1 MEYSKL
7 GKELEIYTSVDYIG
21 KGFPI
26 ILPNGAKMIKIL
38 KNLVEN
44 EEEKRGYMIV
54 RTPSAS
60 RAEIYMR
67 EDRWEL
73 EKKEIFKIEADEEE
87 NYIVLR
93 PYVRPFHC
101 SIYSTK
107 KHSYKELPIKYSETS
122 TVFRDEKTSK
132 LRGLTCMRQYSFS
145 DASIFVSAEQL
156 EKVLNESVELEMLF
170 MDKLG
175 LNVEY
180 RISNWN
186 DKAKEE
192 YIGTIKEWDTCI
204 TTMKKVLQEK
214 GIKYLE
220 NNDAKM
226 YGPSI
231 QIFYNSKLLAKIEID
246 FEITHRF
253 DLTYTDKDGLE
264 KFPLYIHRQDL
275 GSYESMLAILI
286 EKYQGEFPVWLAPNQ
301 CIIIPELDEYIDFA
315 NNMKER
321 LREKKVRVTVDFS
334 DKSLSDK
341 IEKAKKF
348 KIPYIV
354 LIKKKE
360 YNNNEVLVLRYGKKE
375 PKKYTLEEVIKKF
388 ERRRQ

>member
-7 GKELEIYTSVDYIG
+7 GKELEIYTTVDYIG

-38 KNLVEN
+38 RDMVED

-60 RAEIYMR
+60 RAEIYMI

-73 EKKEIFKIEADEEE
+73 EKKEIFTIEAEEE
-87 NYIVLR
+87 ANSIVLR

-101 SIYSTK
+101 SMYSTK
-107 KHSYKELPIKYSETS
+107 QHSYKELPIKYSETS
-122 TVFRDEKTSK
+122 TVFRDEPTSK
-132 LRGLTCMRQYSFS
+132 IRGLTCMRQYSFS
-145 DASIFVSAEQL
+145 DASIFLTIEQL
-156 EKVLNESVELEMLF
+156 EKVLKESVELEELF
-170 MDKLG
+170 MNKLG
-175 LNVEY
+175 LNVEF

-186 DKAKEE
+186 DKQKEE

-204 TTMKKVLQEK
+204 NAMKKVLTEK
-214 GIKYLE
+214 NINFIE

-231 QIFYNSKLLAKIEID
+231 QVFYNGKLLAKIEID

-253 DLTYTDKDGLE
+253 DLKYTDKDGLE

-286 EKYQGEFPVWLAPNQ
+286 EKYQGEFPTWLAPVQ
-301 CIIIPELDEYIDFA
+301 CMIIPELDEYIDYA
-315 NNMKER
+315 NQMKEN
-321 LREKKVRVTVDFS
+321 LRERRVRVSVDFT
-334 DKSLSDK
+334 DKSVEEKLK
-341 IEKAKKF
+341 KAKLF

-354 LIKKKE
+354 LIGKKE
-360 YNNNEVLVLRYGKKE
+360 YNNNEILVIRYGKEE
-375 PKKYTLEEVIKKF
+375 PKKYTMEEVIEKF
-388 ERRRQ
+388 ERRK

>member
-7 GKELEIYTSVDYIG
+7 GKELEIYTSISYIG

-26 ILPNGAKMIKIL
+26 ILPNGAKMIEIL
-38 KNLVEN
+38 RNMVES
-44 EEEKRGYMIV
+44 EEEKLGYMIV

-60 RAEIYMR
+60 RAAIYMI

-73 EKKEIFKIEADEEE
+73 EKDEIFKIENEEE
-87 NYIVLR
+87 VNSIVLR

-107 KHSYKELPIKYSETS
+107 QHSYKELPIKYSETS
-122 TVFRDEKTSK
+122 TVFRDEPTSK
-132 LRGLTCMRQYSFS
+132 IRGLTCMRQYSFS
-145 DASIFVSAEQL
+145 DASIFATPEQL
-156 EKVLNESVELEMLF
+156 EKVIKESVELEKFF

-192 YIGTIKEWDTCI
+192 YIGTIKEWEMCI
-204 TTMKKVLQEK
+204 STMQKVLKDKNISYIQ
-214 GIKYLE
+214 

-231 QIFYNSKLLAKIEID
+231 QLFYNGKLLAKIEID

-253 DLTYTDKDGLE
+253 DLKYVDKDGME
-264 KFPLYIHRQDL
+264 KFPIYIHRQDL

-286 EKYQGEFPVWLAPNQ
+286 EKYQGEFPTWIAPVQ
-301 CIIIPELDEYIDFA
+301 CMIIPELDEYIDYA
-315 NNMKER
+315 NNLKEK
-321 LREKKVRVTVDFS
+321 LRDRKVRVQVDFT
-334 DKSLSDK
+334 DKTMQER
-341 IEKAKKF
+341 IEKAKFF

-354 LIKKKE
+354 LIGKKE
-360 YNNNEVLVLRYGKKE
+360 YNNNEIAIMRYGKNDI
-375 PKKYTLEEVIKKF
+375 KKYTFDEVVQKF
-388 ERRRQ
+388 ERRK

>member
-7 GKELEIYTSVDYIG
+7 GKELEIYTTVDYIG

-38 KNLVEN
+38 RDMVQD

-54 RTPSAS
+54 GTPSAS
-60 RAEIYMR
+60 RAEIYMI

-73 EKKEIFKIEADEEE
+73 EKKEIFTIEAEEE
-87 NYIVLR
+87 ANSIVLR

-101 SIYSTK
+101 SMYSTK
-107 KHSYKELPIKYSETS
+107 QHSYKELPIKYSETS
-122 TVFRDEKTSK
+122 TVFRDEPTSK
-132 LRGLTCMRQYSFS
+132 IRGLTCMRQYSFS
-145 DASIFVSAEQL
+145 DASIFLTIEQL
-156 EKVLNESVELEMLF
+156 EKVLKESVELEELF
-170 MDKLG
+170 MNKLG
-175 LNVEY
+175 LNVEF

-186 DKAKEE
+186 DKQKEE

-204 TTMKKVLQEK
+204 NAMKKVLTEK
-214 GIKYLE
+214 NINFIE

-231 QIFYNSKLLAKIEID
+231 QVFYNGKLLAKIEID

-253 DLTYTDKDGLE
+253 DLKYTDKDGLE

-286 EKYQGEFPVWLAPNQ
+286 EKYQGEFPTWLAPVQ
-301 CIIIPELDEYIDFA
+301 CMIIPELDEYIDYA
-315 NNMKER
+315 NQMKEN
-321 LREKKVRVTVDFS
+321 LRERRVRVSVDFT
-334 DKSLSDK
+334 DKSVEEKLK
-341 IEKAKKF
+341 KAKLF

-354 LIKKKE
+354 LIGKKE
-360 YNNNEVLVLRYGKKE
+360 YNNNEILVIRYGKEE
-375 PKKYTLEEVIKKF
+375 PKKYTMEEVIEKF
-388 ERRRQ
+388 ERRK

>member
-7 GKELEIYTSVDYIG
+7 GKELEIYTTIDYIG

-38 KNLVEN
+38 RDLVED

-60 RAEIYMR
+60 RAEIYMI

-73 EKKEIFKIEADEEE
+73 EKDEIFKIEAEDEE
-87 NYIVLR
+87 NAIVLR

-101 SIYSTK
+101 SMYATK
-107 KHSYKELPIKYSETS
+107 QHSYKELPVKYSETS
-122 TVFRDEKTSK
+122 TVFRDEPTSK
-132 LRGLTCMRQYSFS
+132 IRGLTCMRQYSFS
-145 DASIFVSAEQL
+145 DASIFATVEQL
-156 EKVLNESVELEMLF
+156 EQVLKESVEIENFF
-170 MDKLG
+170 MEKLG
-175 LNVEY
+175 LAVEY

-186 DKAKEE
+186 DKVKEE
-192 YIGTIKEWDTCI
+192 YIGTIKEWDTCVSL
-204 TTMKKVLQEK
+204 MKKVLKEK
-214 GIKYLE
+214 NIEFVE
-220 NNDAKM
+220 NDNAKM

-231 QIFYNSKLLAKIEID
+231 QVFYNSKLLAKIEID

-253 DLTYTDKDGLE
+253 DLKYTDKDGLE

-286 EKYQGEFPVWLAPNQ
+286 EKYQGEFPTWIAPVQ
-301 CIIIPELDEYIDFA
+301 CKIIPEYDEYIDYA
-315 NNMKER
+315 NDMKEK
-321 LREKKVRVTVDFS
+321 LRERRVRAEVDVSNKTVEE
-334 DKSLSDK
+334 K
-341 IEKAKKF
+341 IEKAKFF

-354 LIKKKE
+354 LIGKKE
-360 YNNNEVLVLRYGKKE
+360 YNNNEISVIRYGKDE
-375 PKKYTLEEVIKKF
+375 IKKYTPEEVIQKF
-388 ERRRQ
+388 ERRR

>member
-38 KNLVEN
+38 REMVED

-60 RAEIYMR
+60 RAEIYMI
-67 EDRWEL
+67 EDRWEQ
-73 EKKEIFKIEADEEE
+73 EKDEIFTIEAEEE
-87 NYIVLR
+87 QNSIVLR

-101 SIYSTK
+101 SLYATK
-107 KHSYKELPIKYSETS
+107 QHSYKELPIKYGETS
-122 TVFRDEKTSK
+122 TVFRDEPTSK
-132 LRGLTCMRQYSFS
+132 IRGLTCMRQYSFS
-145 DASIFVSAEQL
+145 DASIFTSPELL
-156 EKVLNESVELEMLF
+156 EKTLKESVEIEKYF
-170 MDKLG
+170 MDKLD

-180 RISNWN
+180 KISTWN
-186 DKAKEE
+186 TSKKEE
-192 YIGTIKEWDTCI
+192 YIGTINEWNMCAIAMEKALNESKI
-204 TTMKKVLQEK
+204 TYTKNQ
-214 GIKYLE
+214 
-220 NNDAKM
+220 DAKM

-231 QIFYNSKLLAKIEID
+231 QVYYNSKLLAKIEID

-253 DLTYTDKDGLE
+253 DLKYTDKDGLE

-286 EKYQGEFPVWLAPNQ
+286 EKYQGEFPTWIAPVQ
-301 CIIIPELDEYIDFA
+301 CIIIPEYDEYIDYA
-315 NNMKER
+315 NQMKDK
-321 LREKKVRVTVDFS
+321 LRERRVRVSVDFT
-334 DKSLSDK
+334 DKGLDEK

-354 LIKKKE
+354 LIGKEE
-360 YNNNEVLVLRYGKKE
+360 YNSNKVSVIRYDKKDI
-375 PKKYTLEEVIKKF
+375 KHYTLEEVMQRF
-388 ERRRQ
+388 ERRR

>member
-7 GKELEIYTSVDYIG
+7 GKELEIYTTIDYIG

-26 ILPNGAKMIKIL
+26 ILPKGAKMIKIL
-38 KNLVEN
+38 RDLVED

-60 RAEIYMR
+60 RAEIYMI

-73 EKKEIFKIEADEEE
+73 EKDEIFKIEAEDEE
-87 NYIVLR
+87 NAIVLR

-101 SIYSTK
+101 SMYATK
-107 KHSYKELPIKYSETS
+107 QHSYKELPVKYSETS
-122 TVFRDEKTSK
+122 TVFRDEPTSK
-132 LRGLTCMRQYSFS
+132 IRGLTCMRQYSFS
-145 DASIFVSAEQL
+145 DASIFATVEQL
-156 EKVLNESVELEMLF
+156 EQVLKESVEIEDFF
-170 MDKLG
+170 MEKLG
-175 LNVEY
+175 LAVEY

-192 YIGTIKEWDTCI
+192 YIGTIKEWDTCVSL
-204 TTMKKVLQEK
+204 MKKILKEK
-214 GIKYLE
+214 NIEFVE
-220 NNDAKM
+220 NNNAKM

-231 QIFYNSKLLAKIEID
+231 QVFYNSKLLAKIEID

-253 DLTYTDKDGLE
+253 DLKYTDKDGLE

-286 EKYQGEFPVWLAPNQ
+286 EKYQGEFPTWIAPVQ
-301 CIIIPELDEYIDFA
+301 CKIIPEYDEYIDYA
-315 NNMKER
+315 NDMKEK
-321 LREKKVRVTVDFS
+321 LRERRVRAEVDVSNKTVEE
-334 DKSLSDK
+334 K
-341 IEKAKKF
+341 IEKAKFF

-354 LIKKKE
+354 LIGKKE
-360 YNNNEVLVLRYGKKE
+360 YNNNEISVIRYGKDE
-375 PKKYTLEEVIKKF
+375 IKKYTPEEVIQKF
-388 ERRRQ
+388 ERRR

>member
-7 GKELEIYTSVDYIG
+7 GKELEIYTTVDYIG

-38 KNLVEN
+38 RDMVED

-60 RAEIYMR
+60 RAEIYMI

-73 EKKEIFKIEADEEE
+73 EKKEIFTIEAEEE
-87 NYIVLR
+87 ANSIVLR

-101 SIYSTK
+101 SMYSTK
-107 KHSYKELPIKYSETS
+107 QHSYKELPIKYSETS
-122 TVFRDEKTSK
+122 TVFRDEPTSK
-132 LRGLTCMRQYSFS
+132 IRGLTCMRQYSFS
-145 DASIFVSAEQL
+145 DASIFLTIEQL
-156 EKVLNESVELEMLF
+156 EKVLKESVELEELF
-170 MDKLG
+170 MNKLG
-175 LNVEY
+175 LNVEF

-186 DKAKEE
+186 DKQKEE
-192 YIGTIKEWDTCI
+192 YIGTVKEWDTCI
-204 TTMKKVLQEK
+204 NAMKKVLTEK
-214 GIKYLE
+214 NINFIE

-231 QIFYNSKLLAKIEID
+231 QVFYNGKLLAKIEID

-253 DLTYTDKDGLE
+253 DLKYTDKDGLE

-286 EKYQGEFPVWLAPNQ
+286 EKYQGEFPTWLAPVQ
-301 CIIIPELDEYIDFA
+301 CMIIPELDEYIDYA
-315 NNMKER
+315 NQMKEN
-321 LREKKVRVTVDFS
+321 LRERRVRVSVDFT
-334 DKSLSDK
+334 DKSVEEKLK
-341 IEKAKKF
+341 KAKLF

-354 LIKKKE
+354 LIGKKE
-360 YNNNEVLVLRYGKKE
+360 YNNNEILVIRYGKEE
-375 PKKYTLEEVIKKF
+375 PKKYTMEEVIEKF
-388 ERRRQ
+388 ERRK

>member
-7 GKELEIYTSVDYIG
+7 GKELEIYTTIDYIG

-38 KNLVEN
+38 RDLVED

-60 RAEIYMR
+60 RAEIYMI

-73 EKKEIFKIEADEEE
+73 EKDEIFKIEAEDEE
-87 NYIVLR
+87 NAIVLR

-101 SIYSTK
+101 SMYATK
-107 KHSYKELPIKYSETS
+107 QHSYKELPVKYSETS
-122 TVFRDEKTSK
+122 TVFRDEPTSK
-132 LRGLTCMRQYSFS
+132 IRGLTCMRQYSFS
-145 DASIFVSAEQL
+145 DASIFATVEQL
-156 EKVLNESVELEMLF
+156 EQVLKESVEIENFF
-170 MDKLG
+170 MEKLG
-175 LNVEY
+175 LAVEY

-186 DKAKEE
+186 DKVKEE
-192 YIGTIKEWDTCI
+192 YIGTIKEWDTCVSL
-204 TTMKKVLQEK
+204 MKKVLKEK
-214 GIKYLE
+214 NIEFVE
-220 NNDAKM
+220 NDNAKM

-231 QIFYNSKLLAKIEID
+231 QVFYNSKLLAKIEID

-253 DLTYTDKDGLE
+253 DLKYTDKDGLE

-286 EKYQGEFPVWLAPNQ
+286 EKYQGEFPTWIAPVQ
-301 CIIIPELDEYIDFA
+301 CKIISEYDEYIDYA
-315 NNMKER
+315 NDMKEK
-321 LREKKVRVTVDFS
+321 LRERRVRAEVDVSNKTVE
-334 DKSLSDK
+334 
-341 IEKAKKF
+341 EKLERAKFF

-354 LIKKKE
+354 LIGKKE
-360 YNNNEVLVLRYGKKE
+360 YNNNEISVIRYGKDE
-375 PKKYTLEEVIKKF
+375 IKKYTPEEVIQKF
-388 ERRRQ
+388 ERRR